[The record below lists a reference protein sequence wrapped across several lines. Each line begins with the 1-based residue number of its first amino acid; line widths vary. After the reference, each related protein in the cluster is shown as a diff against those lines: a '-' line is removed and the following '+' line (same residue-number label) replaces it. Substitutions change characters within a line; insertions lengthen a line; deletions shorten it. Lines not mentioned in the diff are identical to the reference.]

1 MSRCPWQMLAVCLWF
16 CLGVAIAGPVSAE
29 PSEPEPAD
37 AALGRELVLEA
48 LERSKGLVAEGKYDE
63 AEALMRP
70 VFHRAAE
77 LAGQDLVLAGAVVEV
92 LAHALHSAGRDVEPT
107 DRARL
112 LELIALQEK
121 ALGPYH
127 PALAKVLLELACLSH
142 SWRDAPETEQLYQR
156 IYELQEREGDR
167 IAAARTRNY
176 SAILLFEAG
185 DLGRA
190 KEAYEEALR
199 VLEAELGSFEQIL
212 AAEGYTTERAL
223 VAEVLSSL
231 AMLTVV
237 TGDHGRSEALF
248 QQAGRLYEQLFGP
261 EHRAL
266 GRNLYNRSFLLSRLG
281 RDEEAI
287 RSLRRVVALWT
298 ELLGQD
304 HFYLGLARASL
315 GRVLTE
321 SGQTEEAELQLLTA
335 LDNLQASLGPNA
347 YRTAVVHRRLGDL
360 YRRSG
365 RPTDALDHYQKAIAV
380 HDQGP
385 FREHPEVARNL
396 AETARLLF
404 EAGHDQEAFDLAL
417 QAESRARTALVTSVD
432 VLAEKQAI
440 YVSLDRSRGLDTV
453 LTLTSEGGGNARRAW
468 DGVIRSRA
476 LVLEEVLSRRQMSK
490 ESHPLIQEQIRE
502 LVEARRRLA
511 TLYVQVVDR
520 LGNPRH
526 LAEAMNRRD
535 AAESA
540 LAESSRVFR
549 RGLER
554 RRTGLEEVLRK
565 IPKGDALVAFVRYH
579 HLSSSEP
586 DRPGVPSYMAFVRP
600 AGAVDTMGVAAV
612 PLGPADLID
621 RRVETYLTWIARH
634 SESRYQQAARRLR
647 SAIWDPV
654 AAELGEPARVVIVP
668 DSELHR
674 VQWNALVME
683 DGSYWVEHGPATH
696 IVTTEREIVSIE
708 SAPVQGPNALLT
720 VGGVDFDAPAGLGED
735 AAEVSSARFEA
746 NPTAST
752 GACSALRDRRF
763 AALDGSASE
772 ARRVA
777 ELARS
782 FEGGG
787 LRVTELSGSDAG
799 EAAFRA
805 SAPESRYLHLAT
817 HGFLLGQECLPEVSG
832 DTEPFLRSGLVM
844 AGANRRHRAASA
856 EDDGILT
863 AEEIAALD
871 LSRAQLVVLSACDT
885 ALGRAVPGEGVL
897 GLRRAFRVAGAKRLL
912 SSLWPVDDAVA
923 EQWMTVFYRSLFDI
937 GLDLPDAS
945 RRASREVLLD
955 RRRKGLETHP
965 YFWAPFISEGLM

>member
-1 MSRCPWQMLAVCLWF
+1 MVGSVW
-16 CLGVAIAGPVSAE
+16 AE
-29 PSEPEPAD
+29 PSELEHAD
-37 AALGRELVLEA
+37 GTLGRQLVLEA
-48 LERSKGLVAEGKYDE
+48 LERSKGLVADGKYDE
-63 AEALMRP
+63 AEALIRP

-121 ALGPYH
+121 ALGPHH

-142 SWRDAPETEQLYQR
+142 SWREAPETERLYQR
-156 IYELQEREGDR
+156 IFELQEREGDR

-199 VLEAELGSFEQIL
+199 ILEADLGSFEQIM
-212 AAEGYTTERAL
+212 AAEGATTERAL
-223 VAEVLSSL
+223 VAEVMASL
-231 AMLTVV
+231 AMVTVV
-237 TGDHGRSEALF
+237 TGDHGRSETLF
-248 QQAGRLYEQLFGP
+248 RQASTLYERLFGP
-261 EHRAL
+261 EHRAR
-266 GRNLYNRSFLLSRLG
+266 GHILYNRSFLLSRLG

-287 RSLRRVVALWT
+287 RSLRQVVTLWT
-298 ELLGQD
+298 ELLGPD
-304 HFYLGLARASL
+304 HFYLGLVRASL
-315 GRVLTE
+315 GRALTE
-321 SGQTEEAELQLLTA
+321 SGQTEEAERELLAA
-335 LDNLQASLGPNA
+335 LDNLRASLGPSA
-347 YRTAVVHRRLGDL
+347 YRTAVIHRRLGDL

-365 RPTDALDHYQKAIAV
+365 RPAKALDHYQEAIAV
-380 HDQGP
+380 HDHGP

-404 EAGHDQEAFDLAL
+404 ETGRDQEAFDLAL
-417 QAESRARTALVTSVD
+417 KSESRARAALVASVD

-440 YVSLDRSRGLDTV
+440 YVSLDRLRGLDTA
-453 LTLTSEGGGNARRAW
+453 LTLTSEGRGSARRAW

-476 LVLEEVLSRRQMSK
+476 LVLEEMLSRRQMSK
-490 ESHPLIQEQIRE
+490 ERHPLIQERIRE
-502 LVEARRRLA
+502 LVEARRMLA

-554 RRTGLEEVLRK
+554 RRTGLEDVLQK
-565 IPKGDALVAFVRYH
+565 LPKGDALVAFVRYH
-579 HLSSSEP
+579 HLSPSEP
-586 DRPGVPSYMAFVRP
+586 DHPGEPSYMAFVRP
-600 AGAVDTMGVAAV
+600 SSAADTMGLKAV
-612 PLGPADLID
+612 PLGRADLID
-621 RRVETYLTWIARH
+621 QAVEQYLTWITRH

-647 SAIWDPV
+647 SAVWDPI

-696 IVTTEREIVSIE
+696 IVTTERETVSIDGV
-708 SAPVQGPNALLT
+708 PVQGPNALLA
-720 VGGVDFDAPAGLGED
+720 VGGVDFDAPAGLGVE
-735 AAEVSSARFEA
+735 AAVAPGSRFETDPA
-746 NPTAST
+746 GST
-752 GACSALRDRRF
+752 DACSALRDRRF

-782 FEGGG
+782 FEGGE
-787 LRVTELSGSDAG
+787 LRVVELSGSDAG
-799 EAAFRA
+799 ESAFRA

-817 HGFLLGQECLPEVSG
+817 HGFLLDRQCLSG
-832 DTEPFLRSGLVM
+832 VNGETEPFLRSGLVM
-844 AGANRRHRAASA
+844 AGANRRHRAGPA

-871 LSRAQLVVLSACDT
+871 LSRAELVVLSACDT

-912 SSLWPVDDAVA
+912 SSLWPVDDTVA

-955 RRRKGLETHP
+955 RRRRGLETHP